1 MVQAAEEVDVN
12 RAIKRHVARS
22 LDQSFSPYGEV
33 RNALVVVGNKVSVLF
48 YFIFL
53 FLWRRKARFI
63 CALNGTP

>member
-33 RNALVVVGNKVSVLF
+33 RNALVVVGNKVSV
-48 YFIFL
+48 
-53 FLWRRKARFI
+53 
-63 CALNGTP
+63 